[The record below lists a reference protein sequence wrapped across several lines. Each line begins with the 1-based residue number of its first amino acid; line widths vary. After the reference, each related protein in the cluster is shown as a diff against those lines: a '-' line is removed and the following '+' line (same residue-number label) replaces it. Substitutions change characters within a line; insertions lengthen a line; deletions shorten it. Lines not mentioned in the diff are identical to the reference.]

1 MSPCRVQERDL
12 AREIA
17 RKLAPEFAGFFS
29 PETIER
35 SALEGYAYYSSLV
48 QSGEA
53 MANYLPIMTERFVRN
68 RLQFIR
74 TDRLLFTDVPEV
86 LFVCVRNAGRS
97 QIAGAL
103 LEHYAQGRARAGSAG
118 SAPAAEIQPEVLAAL
133 RERGIDISGRFP
145 KHLTDEALDSADL
158 IITLGCG
165 DACPILPG
173 KHYLDWPVPDP
184 HGRSLAAVKV
194 IVADIAD
201 RVLALLAELPDPRFE
216 LDGVPGAPS

>member
-35 SALEGYAYYSSLV
+35 CAVEGYEYYSSLT

-53 MANYLPIMTERFVRN
+53 MASYLPIMTERFVRN
-68 RLQFIR
+68 RLRFVR
-74 TDRLLFTDVPEV
+74 TDRLMFTDVPEV

-97 QIAGAL
+97 QIAAAL
-103 LEHYAQGRARAGSAG
+103 LERYAQGRARARSAG
-118 SAPAAEIQPEVLAAL
+118 SSPAAEIQPEVLAAL
-133 RERGIDISGRFP
+133 LERGIDTSGRFP
-145 KHLTDEALDSADL
+145 KHLTDEAINSADL

-173 KHYLDWPVPDP
+173 KHYLDWAVPDP

-201 RVLALLAELPDPRFE
+201 RVRALLAELPDPRLE
-216 LDGVPGAPS
+216 LDGIPSAPS